1 MNDIGRNDPCHCGS
15 GKKYKKCHLAED
27 QVKESKALA
36 KAQFA
41 PRADAPDEK
50 KSQSHK
56 PDAGGA
62 KKSWLKNVIG
72 KVAGG
77 PGARKASTGSS
88 NSGSGG

>member
-1 MNDIGRNDPCHCGS
+1 MNEIGRNDPCHCGS

-27 QVKESKALA
+27 QVKESKALQ

-41 PRADAPDEK
+41 PRADALEEK
-50 KSQSHK
+50 KAPSHK

-62 KKSWLKNVIG
+62 KKSWLKNVMG

-77 PGARKASTGSS
+77 PSARKAPSGP
-88 NSGSGG
+88 SGSAG